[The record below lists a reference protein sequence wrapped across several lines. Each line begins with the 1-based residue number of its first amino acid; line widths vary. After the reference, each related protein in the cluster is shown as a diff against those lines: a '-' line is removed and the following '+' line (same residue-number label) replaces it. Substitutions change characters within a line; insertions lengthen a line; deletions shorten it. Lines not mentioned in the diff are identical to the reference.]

1 MGAGGVGQLWRA
13 ISVLVKTGLR
23 GVARPKTGTPEW
35 DAGGEN
41 LEPIFSRPG
50 HLTLYR
56 RLKK

>member
-1 MGAGGVGQLWRA
+1 MGAGGVGRLSSAVW
-13 ISVLVKTGLR
+13 VLVKTVVR
-23 GVARPKTGTPEW
+23 GVARALAGIPEW
-35 DAGGEN
+35 AAAGEN